1 MRIAFTAISCKNYS
15 YAHQN
20 QNVIFKKK
28 SFVKNLH
35 VQKQHSRVGTFP
47 PLTNRGR
54 GNAGGAPGGIKL
66 LSWHLR
72 FTSSLKTIDK
82 SLARS
87 STWKVQPAGC
97 ARPKHVHPAELVQ
110 SHGQPG
116 EVAHLVGGV
125 VEMRGCGEVR
135 IMMSLGDWAR
145 WRTSLEDCGSHDE
158 SQWIER
164 LAVYRDVDGEG

>member
-1 MRIAFTAISCKNYS
+1 MWFSNKR
-15 YAHQN
+15 
-20 QNVIFKKK
+20 
-28 SFVKNLH
+28 FVKNLH

-82 SLARS
+82 SLAPP
-87 STWKVQPAGC
+87 STWKVQPACC

-110 SHGQPG
+110 SHCQPG
-116 EVAHLVGGV
+116 EVAHLVGGLWKSK
-125 VEMRGCGEVR
+125 GCREVR
-135 IMMSLGDWAR
+135 MMMSLSWHSGDWAR
-145 WRTSLEDCGSHDE
+145 WRTSIEDCGSHDE

-164 LAVYRDVDGEG
+164 LAVYCDVDGEG